1 MSYSSEPTNLVSR
14 YALLFSPEMHT
25 LTTVTSR
32 YTDSES
38 LRLEGH
44 VRSSPALPVTM
55 ASRSPVSSP
64 SWDMSSESSA
74 ESGFVP
80 DAPTAE
86 PIPEQIGFG
95 GMYYHHVQN
104 GHYHHHR
111 WEFSDTGH
119 GHSAAPRILDVPVGP
134 SAHAVGPR
142 VELTRPF
149 PRYGSDEISY
159 TDEANTKLSNRIRR
173 RCYNCKATETSTWR
187 RSVLSPG
194 KLVGDRN
201 DVPE

>member
-1 MSYSSEPTNLVSR
+1 MLSHY
-14 YALLFSPEMHT
+14 SPEVHT
-25 LTTVTSR
+25 LTAVASR

-44 VRSSPALPVTM
+44 VRSSPTLPVTM

-95 GMYYHHVQN
+95 GMYYDHVQN
-104 GHYHHHR
+104 GHYHHR

-119 GHSAAPRILDVPVGP
+119 GHSAPPRILDVPVGP
-134 SAHAVGPR
+134 GAHAVGPR

-149 PRYGSDEISY
+149 PRYGGDEISY

-194 KLVGDRN
+194 KLVGHRN